1 MLETYVC
8 LDVHV
13 LMYRILRL
21 NALGVVDSINDN
33 DLLVMRVIIKMM
45 EMMME
50 MKTLM
55 AMMMVILGQYIP
67 DEKLAKV

>member
-33 DLLVMRVIIKMM
+33 DLLMMRVIIKMM

-50 MKTLM
+50 MMTLM
-55 AMMMVILGQYIP
+55 AMMMVIWINWVNTYQMRN
-67 DEKLAKV
+67 